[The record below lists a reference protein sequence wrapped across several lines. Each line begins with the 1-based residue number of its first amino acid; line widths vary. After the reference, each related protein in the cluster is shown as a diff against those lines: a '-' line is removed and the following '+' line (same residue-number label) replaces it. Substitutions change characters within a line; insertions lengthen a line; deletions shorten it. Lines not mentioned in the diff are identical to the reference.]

1 MVNIYILT
9 SDKSIYTKLKEGL
22 EKTSYMDIASYQLD
36 SIDGLIDRIDNHQD
50 VDVALISEDIV
61 NTVSYNMIDREI
73 VKSRNTPYLIINTSE
88 KILMDAIHSNAQ
100 DIILLNNLDIDRAV
114 WSILHSLERNK
125 MINRLYEDSIEDELT
140 GLYNRRGFLSL
151 AKDAIRLMDEPDYHI
166 IFIDMDKMK
175 DINDSYGHDIGDS
188 ALKEA
193 AKILKTCFREGDI
206 ISRYGGDEFIVF
218 VSSIKDEIVEKIK
231 TRIEENVN
239 LFNKKK
245 DSRYKIG
252 LTLGD
257 SKYDKEKKE
266 SLQQVINRSDNEMYS
281 NKMNKLKDTDR

>member
-266 SLQQVINRSDNEMYS
+266 SLQQVINRSDKEMYT

>member
-36 SIDGLIDRIDNHQD
+36 SIDGLIDRIDSHQD

-257 SKYDKEKKE
+257 SKYDKEKQE
-266 SLQQVINRSDNEMYS
+266 SLQQVINRSDKEMYT

>member
-114 WSILHSLERNK
+114 WSILHSLERN
-125 MINRLYEDSIEDELT
+125 N
-140 GLYNRRGFLSL
+140 
-151 AKDAIRLMDEPDYHI
+151 
-166 IFIDMDKMK
+166 
-175 DINDSYGHDIGDS
+175 
-188 ALKEA
+188 
-193 AKILKTCFREGDI
+193 
-206 ISRYGGDEFIVF
+206 V
-218 VSSIKDEIVEKIK
+218 VE
-231 TRIEENVN
+231 V
-239 LFNKKK
+239 
-245 DSRYKIG
+245 
-252 LTLGD
+252 
-257 SKYDKEKKE
+257 
-266 SLQQVINRSDNEMYS
+266 QS
-281 NKMNKLKDTDR
+281 NSVLL

>member
-266 SLQQVINRSDNEMYS
+266 SLQQVINRSDKEMYA

>member
-1 MVNIYILT
+1 
-9 SDKSIYTKLKEGL
+9 
-22 EKTSYMDIASYQLD
+22 
-36 SIDGLIDRIDNHQD
+36 
-50 VDVALISEDIV
+50 
-61 NTVSYNMIDREI
+61 
-73 VKSRNTPYLIINTSE
+73 
-88 KILMDAIHSNAQ
+88 
-100 DIILLNNLDIDRAV
+100 
-114 WSILHSLERNK
+114 

-266 SLQQVINRSDNEMYS
+266 SLQQVINRSDKEMYT